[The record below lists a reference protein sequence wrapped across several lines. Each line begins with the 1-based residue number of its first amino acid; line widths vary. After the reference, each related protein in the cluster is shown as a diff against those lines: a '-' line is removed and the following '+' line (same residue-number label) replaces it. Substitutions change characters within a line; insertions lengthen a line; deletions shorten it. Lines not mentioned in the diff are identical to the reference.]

1 MFNFISQIIGKRLRF
16 PFYATDA
23 SIFAASSARIKI
35 NGTAALAISILYLA
49 QQKAKSEESAHS
61 PYYEMRIHEWNKLNT
76 GLSAY
81 KWEVE

>member
-1 MFNFISQIIGKRLRF
+1 MRKRRF
-16 PFYATDA
+16 
-23 SIFAASSARIKI
+23 SITQQQAESLQ
-35 NGTAALAISILYLA
+35 AALAISILYLA

-76 GLSAY
+76 DLGTY